1 MRFTDIFINKPVLA
15 TVVSLFILLL
25 GMRAIFDLNVRQ
37 FPEVKNAVVT
47 VSTSYIGAD
56 ADLIQGFITTP
67 LEREVAAA
75 EGIDYLVSTSVPG
88 ISVIQAYLR
97 LDHSPNEAL
106 TQIAAQVNKVRGD
119 LPAEAE
125 DPVVELSVGESIAAM
140 YLSFFSDRLENN
152 QITDYLTRVVEPE
165 LSTIAGVQ
173 RAEIL
178 GGETFAMR
186 LWLDADRMA
195 AYGVTGRDVRAALTA
210 NNVLAAVGRT
220 RGQLVS
226 IDLTAETDLSR
237 PEEFERLIVRED
249 SGALVRIEDIATV
262 ELGSE
267 NYDTSVR
274 FNGQTATF
282 IGVELSPDANAL
294 DVIDAVR
301 RTFRDRV
308 QPQLPEGL
316 NAEIVYDSTDYIQS
330 AIDEVILTIGLA
342 LGIVLL
348 VIYLFL
354 GSLRSVL
361 IPAVAIPVALIGTF
375 LLMLIMGFSINL
387 LTLLAMVLAIGIV
400 VDDAIIMLENVH
412 RHIEAGMRPYDAA
425 IQGARE
431 LAWPI
436 VAMSTTLIA
445 VFLPIGFIGGLTGTL
460 FVEFAFTLAGAVVI
474 SGIVALT
481 LSPMMCSKI
490 LRGHEGGRPGGRLEA
505 WLDARFNSLQERY
518 RRLLHGA
525 LNERFTLLVF
535 GLIVLVSCYFLFI
548 SSASELEPAEDQGF
562 VFSIMEGD
570 AYLGLDLLEHNTRL
584 TDSFGDEI
592 PELHNTFIIN
602 GFGGG
607 ATPSTNQAIAGFV
620 MVPWDQRERTTR
632 EILEQDLQP
641 RLDRIPALNIFAIE
655 PPSLPSPGGGGAPV
669 SMVIGSTGPI
679 ENLGE
684 LADEIISRAMASGRF
699 IFMDSDLDFDKP
711 RVDLKIDR
719 DKAAQMGIDMATLN
733 ADLSPLLSGGFA
745 GRFALDNRSYRVIPQ
760 VQRSERLNPD
770 QLGELYTRTRDG
782 EPVPLSNIV
791 SLEETVVPRSLK
803 RFQQLNAV
811 TLSGV
816 PRPGV
821 TLGQALDLLDGIAV
835 EVLPA
840 GYSVDY
846 SGQSRQLKA
855 EGAQFV
861 VTFFFALVVIYLV
874 LAAQFES
881 FRDPLIMLMTVPM
894 SIAGAL
900 VFISLGFTS
909 LNIYTQVGLVTLIG
923 LIAKHGILIVEFAN
937 QLQTQGRSVR
947 EAIEEAA
954 SLRLRPI
961 LMTTAA
967 TVIAMVPLLIAT
979 GAGAGSRFAMGL
991 VIASGMTVGTLF
1003 TLFVVPAVYLYLA
1016 RNRGDQPEAE
1026 LASDAASA

>member
-1 MRFTDIFINKPVLA
+1 MRFTDLFIQKPVLA
-15 TVVSLFILLL
+15 IVVSLFIVVFGL
-25 GMRAIFDLNVRQ
+25 RAIVDLNVRQ

-47 VSTSYIGAD
+47 ISTAYIGAD
-56 ADLIQGFITTP
+56 ANLIQGFVTTP

-75 EGIDYLVSTSVPG
+75 EGIDYLVSNSIPG
-88 ISVIQAYLR
+88 FSVIQAHLR
-97 LDHSPNEAL
+97 LDHDPNAAL
-106 TQIAAQVNKVRGD
+106 TQIAAQVNKVRSD
-119 LPAEAE
+119 LPSEAE
-125 DPVVELSVGESIAAM
+125 DPVVALSVGESIAAM
-140 YLSFFSDRLENN
+140 YLSFYSDRLANN

-186 LWLDADRMA
+186 IWLDSDRMA
-195 AYGVTGRDVRAALTA
+195 AHGVTGRDVRAALLA
-210 NNVLAAVGRT
+210 NNVLSAVGRT
-220 RGQLVS
+220 RGQMVA
-226 IDLTAETDLSR
+226 IDLTAATDLSR
-237 PEEFERLIVRED
+237 PEEFEQLILREEAQ
-249 SGALVRIEDIATV
+249 SLVRLRDVGSV

-267 NYDTSVR
+267 NYDVSVR
-274 FNGQTATF
+274 FNGQSATF
-282 IGVELSPDANAL
+282 VGIELSPDANAL
-294 DVIDAVR
+294 DVIAEVR
-301 RTFRDRV
+301 SVFEQRV

-316 NAEIVYDSTDYIQS
+316 NASIVYDSTEYIES
-330 AIDEVILTIGLA
+330 AIEEVIVTLVLA
-342 LGIVLL
+342 LGIVLV

-354 GSLRSVL
+354 GSLRSVV
-361 IPAVAIPVALIGTF
+361 IPAVAIPLALIGTF
-375 LLMLIMGFSINL
+375 LLMLLMGFSINL

-400 VDDAIIMLENVH
+400 VDDAIIMVENIH
-412 RHIEAGMRPYDAA
+412 RHIEDGMAPFDAA

-445 VFLPIGFIGGLTGTL
+445 VFVPIGFVGGLTGTL
-460 FVEFAFTLAGAVVI
+460 FVEFAFTLAGAVLI

-481 LSPMMCSKI
+481 LSPMMASRL
-490 LRGHEGGRPGGRLEA
+490 LRGHEEGRRGGRLEA
-505 WLDARFNSLQERY
+505 WLDARFSRLQGRY
-518 RRLLHGA
+518 RKRLHGA
-525 LNERFTLLVF
+525 LNERFTLLTF

-548 SSASELEPAEDQGF
+548 TSATELEPPEDQGF

-570 AYLGLDLLEHNTRL
+570 AYMGLDLLERNTRL
-584 TDSFGDEI
+584 LDTFDTKI
-592 PELHNTFIIN
+592 PELRNTFIVN

-607 ATPSTNQAIAGFV
+607 TTPSTNEAIAGFV
-620 MVPWDQRERTTR
+620 MAPWDQRERSTQQ
-632 EILEQDLQP
+632 ILEQDLQP
-641 RLDRIPALNIFAIE
+641 LLDRIPGLSVFGVE

-669 SMVIGSTGPI
+669 SMVIGSTGPM

-699 IFMDSDLDFDKP
+699 IFLDTDLNFDKP

-719 DKAAQMGIDMATLN
+719 DKAAQMGIDMATLT
-733 ADLSPLLSGGFA
+733 ADLAPLLSGGFT
-745 GRFALDNRSYRVIPQ
+745 GRFAMDNRSYRVIPL
-760 VQRSERLNPD
+760 VQRNERLNPE
-770 QLGELYTRTRDG
+770 QIGELFTRTADG
-782 EPVPLSNIV
+782 EPIPMSNIV
-791 SLEETVVPRSLK
+791 TLEETVVPRSLR

-821 TLGQALDLLDGIAV
+821 TLGEALDLLDAIAAD
-835 EVLPA
+835 VLPV
-840 GYSVDY
+840 GYSIDY
-846 SGQSRQLKA
+846 AGQSRQLKA

-861 VTFFFALVVIYLV
+861 ATFFFALLVIYLV

-937 QLQTQGRSVR
+937 QLQQQGRTIR

-991 VIASGMTVGTLF
+991 VIASGMTIGTLF

-1016 RNRGDQPEAE
+1016 RSRPAEA
-1026 LASDAASA
+1026 A